1 MPNTRLI
8 KRRIRSVQSI
18 GKVTKAMEMVA
29 ASRMK
34 RAQERAVAS
43 RPYDEKIRQVIA
55 DLSAAIPPSPEGAI
69 HPLLESR
76 PVQRV
81 QILLITTDRG
91 LCGALNS
98 NVIRQASSFILE
110 QQSPPTAVA
119 VGRKGRNFLHRC
131 AQEVRAEFSGL
142 GDRPGILDIAPIARV
157 VIDDYT
163 AGLVDRVY
171 LIYPHFASTVTQ
183 HPVVR
188 QLLPVEPA
196 EFPSGQNAE
205 YIFEPH
211 PSHVLAQLLPRFVEM
226 EIYHAILETIAS
238 EQSARMVAMRNA
250 TDNASDLF
258 QELTLAFNK
267 ARQEAITNELLDM
280 IGAKIAL
287 E

>member
-1 MPNTRLI
+1 MPAIRLI
-8 KRRIRSVQSI
+8 KRRIRSVESI

-29 ASRMK
+29 ASRMR
-34 RAQERAVAS
+34 RAQERALAA

-55 DLSAAIPPSPEGAI
+55 DISAAIPPSPEGAI

-110 QQSPPTAVA
+110 QQLPLTTVA
-119 VGRKGRNFLHRC
+119 VGRKGRDFLHRC
-131 AQEVRAEFSGL
+131 AQEVRAEFIGL

-157 VIDDYT
+157 VMEDYT
-163 AGLVDRVY
+163 AGLADRVY
-171 LIYPHFASTVTQ
+171 LIYPRFVSTVTQ
-183 HPVVR
+183 HPAVH

-196 EFPSGQNAE
+196 QFPAGQNVE

-211 PSHVLAQLLPRFVEM
+211 PSYVLDQLLPRFVEM
-226 EIYHAILETIAS
+226 EIYHAVLETVAS

-250 TDNASDLF
+250 TDNANELF
-258 QELTLAFNK
+258 RELTLAFNK
-267 ARQEAITNELLDM
+267 ARQESITNELLDM
-280 IGAKIAL
+280 IGTKIAL